1 MTYETPEVAEIA
13 SAAAMI
19 QGSASKISHYIDAAS
34 LTPPNLPNETATAYE
49 ADE

>member
-1 MTYETPEVAEIA
+1 MTYETPEIAEIG

-19 QGSASKISHYIDAAS
+19 QGSASKISHYIDATTW
-34 LTPPNLPNETATAYE
+34 TPANLPNETATAYE